1 MNVVLPTKKE
11 INTIRIIVYI
21 SIIILCIIAVSMAVY
36 VQYYKNQ
43 NVNNDKEFG
52 KKEQINSKQLTKE
65 QFSNMFNNTLL
76 NSNTQIELQ
85 KEFENYEF
93 VFTRYKNQNNIE
105 GKYTLDINIPHI
117 NINEENIKEYNQ
129 KIARTFL
136 EKAKNIVKDENSINV
151 IYIVEY
157 TANIKDNILSLVIRA
172 NLKEGNN
179 AQRLIIQTYNYDL
192 EKKQELTIDKILETK
207 GIDKEKANEAIK
219 EEIKKVEAQVEEF
232 EKLGYTIYK
241 RNPESD
247 IYNVENISKFY
258 IDNDDNLYLIFAYGN
273 KEFTSEMDLVVF

>member
-43 NVNNDKEFG
+43 NVNNDKEFE